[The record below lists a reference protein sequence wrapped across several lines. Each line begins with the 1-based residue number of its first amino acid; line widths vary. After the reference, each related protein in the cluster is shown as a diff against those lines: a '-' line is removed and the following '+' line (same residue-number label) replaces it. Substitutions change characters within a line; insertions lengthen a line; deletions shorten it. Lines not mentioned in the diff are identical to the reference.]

1 MKFRTL
7 LLAGLAAGAFAAPA
21 AAQETTTTRGF
32 VGGHFEVITAYDKA
46 KASVDEDENPATPQN
61 SIKSE
66 GTAYGIA
73 GGFDFGGPSVI
84 FGIEGEA
91 MANTN
96 DFCETGLCLETGRDL
111 YAGGRIGTVLRD
123 SVLLYVK
130 GGYSNQRVH
139 AVVGTGEDRETV
151 GSTNLD
157 GIRGGVGLEWDTGS
171 ALLVKLEYRYTNY
184 ESDFSRHQGLLGL
197 GMRF

>member
-21 AAQETTTTRGF
+21 AAQETTRGF
-32 VGGHFEVITAYDKA
+32 VGGHFEIVGAFDKA
-46 KASVDEDENPATPQN
+46 RASVDEDENPATEQA

-73 GGFDFGGPSVI
+73 GGFDFGGPSMI

-96 DFCETGLCLETGRDL
+96 DFCEDGLCLETGRDL
-111 YAGGRIGTVLRD
+111 YVGGRVGTVISD
-123 SVLLYVK
+123 SVLLYAK

-139 AVVGTGEDRETV
+139 AVVGTGDDRETV
-151 GSTNLD
+151 GSTSLD
-157 GIRGGVGLEWDTGS
+157 GIRGGIGLEWDTGT
-171 ALLVKLEYRYTNY
+171 AMLVKLEYRYTNY
-184 ESDFSRHQGLLGL
+184 ESDFKRHQGLLGV